1 MWSQLHPCPQRGREL
16 HRQQAGDELLV
27 GHTKPPALPAAPR
40 GASSACGASRACCM
54 RAALRRS
61 PCSCRPGRDDVRVV
75 MASVAMEPGAA
86 LPRLTQEMVLEPW
99 GETPF
104 VINRGFPP
112 PVQWLNGSPFPPFYL
127 PWGGSEDGAW
137 PLPIPLVLH
146 QASER
151 CSPKPA
157 ADGG

>member
-1 MWSQLHPCPQRGREL
+1 
-16 HRQQAGDELLV
+16 
-27 GHTKPPALPAAPR
+27 
-40 GASSACGASRACCM
+40 
-54 RAALRRS
+54 
-61 PCSCRPGRDDVRVV
+61 

-86 LPRLTQEMVLEPW
+86 LLPRLTQEMVLEPW

-104 VINRGFPP
+104 VINPGFP

-151 CSPKPA
+151 CSPQPA